1 MASAPTTGIRQFGL
15 TVGSMV
21 PRLPSG
27 SRPEDGRSR
36 GRGEEVPTE
45 ARSRRGEE
53 DDDEEEVDEIADQSE
68 EEDEDEEEEG
78 IPSTAAD
85 ARREEEEDQEECR
98 RLKSEAD
105 AACRRVGRRYDAL
118 VKFATGHPRGE
129 YGEFVEFLLMGGGM
143 SEGVGESGDE
153 YLADLTNEDFY
164 DENSACRKLWNDNL
178 TLGLPGSAST
188 MEGRA
193 FVPAANAGSSS
204 KWAHGTLSDDEGRG
218 YLGKYLRERTLS
230 AEGERIKNQ
239 IVQVDRQ
246 RIKQGLGTAVNV
258 ISNVS
263 SFALKPLR
271 DLQLAEK
278 LNALNIDMEE
288 EEARKEIAQ
297 YNRMQEERREMEDM
311 MRLKREAETSC
322 LNATTEHL
330 LGFVRD
336 NPDAKYQQ
344 WIEDLHPENAHD
356 GTLLEGMGKT
366 IDHRFFVE
374 ESDHR
379 RIWNDN
385 LFTLLEPDRS
395 TGRDFVPARARQM
408 DENGESVVAADILSG
423 SPIGRKPTGRKQIPI
438 PPQDEVGKSEE
449 NSMDLMQFDW

>member
-1 MASAPTTGIRQFGL
+1 LEATEKRLEATYFGMQSDLQARLAS
-15 TVGSMV
+15 
-21 PRLPSG
+21 
-27 SRPEDGRSR
+27 
-36 GRGEEVPTE
+36 GRGIGGQVN
-45 ARSRRGEE
+45 AKHAE
-53 DDDEEEVDEIADQSE
+53 DDDNI
-68 EEDEDEEEEG
+68 
-78 IPSTAAD
+78 
-85 ARREEEEDQEECR
+85 
-98 RLKSEAD
+98 
-105 AACRRVGRRYDAL
+105 
-118 VKFATGHPRGE
+118 
-129 YGEFVEFLLMGGGM
+129 
-143 SEGVGESGDE
+143 
-153 YLADLTNEDFY
+153 
-164 DENSACRKLWNDNL
+164 
-178 TLGLPGSAST
+178 
-188 MEGRA
+188 
-193 FVPAANAGSSS
+193 
-204 KWAHGTLSDDEGRG
+204 
-218 YLGKYLRERTLS
+218 
-230 AEGERIKNQ
+230 EGERIKNQ